1 MEFNSRK
8 RLNLEFETL
17 LEANNP
23 EFKSIFIFIQRSLK
37 QFRLD
42 NYYNVIDVLTETYIR
57 AINYVYTQQEDIKN
71 LQGWIRVTA
80 YNVIREFSRKRQK
93 YQSLDEYTENQ
104 YSFELAKIPNS
115 LAIENDIEQKK
126 NMLQIALQKL
136 EDDERKIIEM
146 KFFEDLSWS
155 EIAKRLEFEQ
165 GKVVNIAA
173 LRKRGSR
180 SLQKLRRIYIS
191 QNTELD

>member
-17 LEANNP
+17 LETNNP
-23 EFKSIFIFIQRSLK
+23 EFRSIFFFIRRSLK

-57 AINYVYTQQEDIKN
+57 AINYVENQQEDIKN
-71 LQGWIRVTA
+71 LQAWIRVTA
-80 YNVIREFSRKRQK
+80 YNVVREFSREQQR
-93 YQSLDEYTENQ
+93 YQSLDKYRETQ
-104 YSFELAKIPNS
+104 HSLELAKIPNS
-115 LAIENDIEQKK
+115 LAIENDIEPKIII
-126 NMLQIALQKL
+126 LQSALQNL

-146 KFFEDLSWS
+146 RFLEGLSWS
-155 EIAKRLEFEQ
+155 EIAKRLESEE
-165 GKVVNIAA
+165 GKVINIAA

-180 SLQKLRRIYIS
+180 SLQRLRQIYTS
-191 QNTELD
+191 QSSELD